1 MGFCATV
8 HHPKSIV
15 LVPVLYPRD
24 PRMKHTFF
32 IGFTESV
39 IRYRS
44 VEAVQLGNGSLLSD
58 KEVLYSSYEI
68 HSFLSNWNKHTICI
82 RQIPIS

>member
-44 VEAVQLGNGSLLSD
+44 VEAIQLGNGSLLYYQIKKSCI
-58 KEVLYSSYEI
+58 VLMKYT
-68 HSFLSNWNKHTICI
+68 LSLVVGISI
-82 RQIPIS
+82 RYV